1 MTLTHILFLSQQS
14 LILEPY
20 RPSVRYTDNVDSDHI
35 NEAEYFYIQYRLNL
49 LQSYVHKVE

>member
-20 RPSVRYTDNVDSDHI
+20 RPSARYTDNVDSNPM
-35 NEAEYFYIQYRLNL
+35 NEVEYFYIQYRLNL
-49 LQSYVHKVE
+49 L